1 MQHYANMKYLPNNW
15 ESMIENT
22 SQTQLKIWVI
32 PSLKTES
39 FHPAG
44 MYVYIY
50 IIWMQY

>member
-1 MQHYANMKYLPNNW
+1 
-15 ESMIENT
+15 MIENT

-44 MYVYIY
+44 MYAYIY
-50 IIWMQY
+50 IYYLNAILDINIETSQII

>member
-1 MQHYANMKYLPNNW
+1 
-15 ESMIENT
+15 MIENT

-44 MYVYIY
+44 MYAYIYIYIY
-50 IIWMQY
+50 II